1 MYLYSCVK
9 HTVFMYASLV
19 KLPMI
24 YSVSSWFADLA
35 LLFAPKLAV
44 GENGY
49 AHKHCPPQEISL

>member
-1 MYLYSCVK
+1 
-9 HTVFMYASLV
+9 
-19 KLPMI
+19 MI
-24 YSVSSWFADLA
+24 YSVSSLFADLA